1 MNAYKKKIAGKAFR
15 IVKESF
21 FRPFFLLYR
30 KFLYNKKN
38 RRREDRM
45 NFLNK
50 MERKY
55 GKYAIRNLMFYIIVL
70 YGIGFFVMNFSPAM
84 YWKYLSLDVNAILH
98 GQIWRLVTF
107 LIYPPSTDFI
117 YVLFALYLYYMIGT
131 QLEYQWGAFRF
142 NVYFF
147 TGVIGHILAAFIA
160 YFALGLTGVYFPM
173 TTNYLN
179 LSLFFAYA
187 ALYPNVEFLLFFILP
202 VKVKYLAILDGII
215 FAYDIFNSVKN
226 GILIAPSYFAGAL
239 CAVISIINFIIFFLM
254 TRNLKKYSYKEV
266 QRKKAYRKEV
276 NRAASGSRHKCA
288 ICGRTEADGEHLEF
302 RYCSKCNGNYE
313 YCQDH
318 LFTHEHVK

>member
-1 MNAYKKKIAGKAFR
+1 MIPC
-15 IVKESF
+15 V
-21 FRPFFLLYR
+21 LYR
-30 KFLYNKKN
+30 GAFAWAEAFSERYKGQAAEMAQQQRKEGKSN
-38 RRREDRM
+38 M

-55 GKYAIRNLMFYIIVL
+55 GRYAIRNLMYYIIIL
-70 YGIGFFVMNFSPAM
+70 YGIGFVVMKFAPSL
-84 YWKYLSLDVNAILH
+84 YWGYLCLDVRAILH

-117 YVLFALYLYYMIGT
+117 YIIFSMYLYYMIGT

-142 NVYFF
+142 NVYFL
-147 TGVIGHILAAFIA
+147 TGVVGHILAAFIA
-160 YFALGLTGVYFPM
+160 YFALGLTGIYFPM

-202 VKVKYLAILDGII
+202 IKVKYLALLDGVFFVYNI
-215 FAYDIFNSVKN
+215 FQSVKN
-226 GILIAPSYFAGAL
+226 GIMYSPAYFATGVCAIMSIVNFLLFFAL
-239 CAVISIINFIIFFLM
+239 
-254 TRNLKKYSYKEV
+254 TRNIKKYSYKEYN
-266 QRKKAYRKEV
+266 RKKTYRREV
-276 NRAASGSRHKCA
+276 HQASRGSRHKCA
-288 ICGRTEADGEHLEF
+288 ICGRTEEDDPNLEF

-313 YCQDH
+313 YCQEH